1 MLQFRGDSGAG
12 DGHTVCVT
20 HQRKDPADE
29 PPPSLSI

>member
-20 HQRKDPADE
+20 HQRKDPGG
-29 PPPSLSI
+29 